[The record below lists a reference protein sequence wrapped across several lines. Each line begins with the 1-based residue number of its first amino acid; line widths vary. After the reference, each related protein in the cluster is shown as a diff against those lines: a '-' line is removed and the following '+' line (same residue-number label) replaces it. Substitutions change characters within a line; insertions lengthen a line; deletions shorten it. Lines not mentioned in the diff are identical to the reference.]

1 MYRGCRPHALT
12 TIILRHLPA
21 ILWRL
26 RSPRFIAVGVVALAL
41 VAAAM
46 VAVLHLHPG
55 SVAAALA
62 GADPELLALAIGMY
76 ALGQTA
82 SGMMWRS
89 CQEAGGVRGIPTGT
103 LLGLHWIARGACE
116 LLPASLG
123 EAVRV
128 GLVRRHPAGAEAG
141 AWRITG
147 GLAGY
152 KGIDAAVT
160 ALAVL
165 ALTLVVPLPGPAS
178 GLRWTAAGAIAVA
191 AAAAIAW
198 RLGAR
203 RGLAH
208 RIPQRA
214 RSAAAKLGAGAG
226 VLGDPRAARTAALYG
241 IAAIVARVVSLA
253 ALLAAFGAP
262 AAAAGLAFSLI
273 VLSGVVPGAPG
284 GAGTREL
291 MLVPALAIAYGLP
304 TDTALAFSFAVQAVA
319 LGTSLVV
326 GLAALAWFGPRLSA
340 SAAEVAVAEPVTAA
354 ATT

>member
-1 MYRGCRPHALT
+1 MGV
-12 TIILRHLPA
+12 A
-21 ILWRL
+21 I
-26 RSPRFIAVGVVALAL
+26 LAL
-41 VAAAM
+41 VAVAV
-46 VAVLHLHPG
+46 VAVLQLHPG
-55 SVAAALA
+55 SVASALA

-89 CQEAGGVRGIPTGT
+89 CQEAGGVRGIPTRT
-103 LLGLHWIARGACE
+103 LLGLHWISRGACE

-152 KGIDAAVT
+152 KGVDAAVT

-178 GLRWTAAGAIAVA
+178 GLRWTAAGAIAVVA
-191 AAAAIAW
+191 AAALAW
-198 RLGAR
+198 RLGAH

-208 RIPQRA
+208 RIPGRA

-226 VLGDPRAARTAALYG
+226 VFGDARAARTASLYG
-241 IAAIVARVVSLA
+241 LAAIAARVVSLA

-262 AAAAGLAFSLI
+262 AAAAGLAFSVI
-273 VLSGVVPGAPG
+273 VLAGIVPAAPG

-291 MLVPALAIAYGLP
+291 MLVPALALAYGLP
-304 TDTALAFSFAVQAVA
+304 TDTALAFSLAVQAVA

-326 GLAALAWFGPRLSA
+326 GLAALAWFGPRLRAGDAEAAVLELLPEA
-340 SAAEVAVAEPVTAA
+340 SAP
-354 ATT
+354 